1 LAYHHAHARCA
12 AGPQPSRCS
21 AHGLTPDRFIPQLR
35 RLLAGGSRERAV
47 YDSLVDDVVASPDP
61 RQLFGPDHLRSGAF
75 LVEALYHT
83 LPERRCDDDPVPLAT
98 LLLAPLAYAR
108 WFTWRQVREEIR
120 AGAAH
125 CREVGVYI
133 GRSRLD
139 VARHLRDG
147 WVPDP
152 ARADLDLAELLN
164 NL

>member
-1 LAYHHAHARCA
+1 
-12 AGPQPSRCS
+12 
-21 AHGLTPDRFIPQLR
+21 
-35 RLLAGGSRERAV
+35 V

-61 RQLFGPDHLRSGAF
+61 RLLFGPAHLRSGAF
-75 LVEALYHT
+75 LVEALYVT
-83 LPERRCDDDPVPLAT
+83 LPERPSDDDVSPPAPLP
-98 LLLAPLAYAR
+98 LAPLAYAR
-108 WFTWRQVREEIR
+108 WLTWRQVREEIR
-120 AGAAH
+120 TGVAH

-152 ARADLDLAELLN
+152 ARADLDLTELLN